1 MVAVARNGQEGSGGV
16 AYVLQCGGWSFTG
29 AGGAW
34 ARPTQF
40 GVGVSLLPHPVG
52 NRILRWRTVLLQ
64 VAVLMLPSGSDP
76 ALSTVSQVT

>member
-1 MVAVARNGQEGSGGV
+1 MVAVARNGHEGSGGV
-16 AYVLQCGGWSFTG
+16 AYVLQCGGGGFTG

-40 GVGVSLLPHPVG
+40 GVGVSLLPRPVG

-64 VAVLMLPSGSDP
+64 VVVLMLPSGSTLATSS
-76 ALSTVSQVT
+76 AL